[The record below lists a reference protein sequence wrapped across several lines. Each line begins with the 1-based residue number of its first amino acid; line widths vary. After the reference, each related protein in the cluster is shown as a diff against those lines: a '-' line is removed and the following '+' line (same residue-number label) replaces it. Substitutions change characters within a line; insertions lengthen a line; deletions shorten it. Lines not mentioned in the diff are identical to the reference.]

1 MSEHAATITRPPHAG
16 VSTHETRAAEYH
28 LHADSAVNVGGFE
41 RALSVL
47 GGGALALYGLRRSLP
62 GLMLMLG
69 GGVLM
74 YRGFT
79 GHCPAYQAMDL
90 NTASQDPERG
100 ITLEATITVN
110 KPAAEVY
117 RFWRQVENHPRF
129 MQHLEAAVSTGE
141 KRSHWVARGPLHMPL
156 ARLRR
161 RGNRVVGMARF
172 RAKPFTWDAELVE
185 ERDNALLTW
194 RSLPGADVDN
204 SATVRL
210 RELPNS
216 RGTEVRLKLAYA
228 PPGGVAGLA
237 LAKLFKTLTVREL
250 REALRH
256 FKHIIEAGETPTIA
270 HQPAAPA
277 SRRQPAGTE
286 REVSV

>member
-1 MSEHAATITRPPHAG
+1 
-16 VSTHETRAAEYH
+16 
-28 LHADSAVNVGGFE
+28 
-41 RALSVL
+41 
-47 GGGALALYGLRRSLP
+47 
-62 GLMLMLG
+62 LMLG
-69 GGVLM
+69 GGLLM

-79 GHCPAYQAMDL
+79 GHCPAYHAMEI

-117 RFWRQVENHPRF
+117 RFLRQVQNHPRF
-129 MQHLEAAVSTGE
+129 MRHLESAVSTGE
-141 KRSHWVARGPLHMPL
+141 KRTHWAARGPVHIPL
-156 ARLRR
+156 A
-161 RGNRVVGMARF
+161 
-172 RAKPFTWDAELVE
+172 WDAELVE

-210 RELPNS
+210 RELPNG
-216 RGTEVRLKLAYA
+216 RGTEVRLRLAYA

-256 FKHIIEAGETPTIA
+256 FKHIIEAGEIPTTA
-270 HQPAAPA
+270 SQPAAPA
-277 SRRQPAGTE
+277 ARRQPT
-286 REVSV
+286 VPHTQ

>member
-1 MSEHAATITRPPHAG
+1 MSEHVATITRPPHAG
-16 VSTHETRAAEYH
+16 VNTPETRVAAYH
-28 LHADSAVNVGGFE
+28 QLADSEVNVGGVE

-62 GLMLMLG
+62 GLLVMLG
-69 GGVLM
+69 GGILM

-79 GHCPAYQAMDL
+79 GHCPAYQAMDI

-100 ITLEATITVN
+100 ITLEAAITVN

-129 MQHLEAAVSTGE
+129 MQHLESAVSIDET
-141 KRSHWVARGPLHMPL
+141 RSHWTARGPLHMSL
-156 ARLRR
+156 A
-161 RGNRVVGMARF
+161 
-172 RAKPFTWDAELVE
+172 WDAELVE
-185 ERDNALLTW
+185 ERANALLTW

-204 SATVRL
+204 SVTVRL
-210 RELPNS
+210 RELPNG
-216 RGTEVRLKLAYA
+216 RGTEVRLHLAYA
-228 PPGGVAGLA
+228 PPGGVAGVA
-237 LAKLFKTLTVREL
+237 LAKLFKTLTVRQL

-256 FKHIIEAGETPTIA
+256 CKHIIEAGETPTIA

-277 SRRQPAGTE
+277 ARRQHTGTE
-286 REVSV
+286 SEVSV

>member
-1 MSEHAATITRPPHAG
+1 MSEHAATITRPHAG
-16 VSTHETRAAEYH
+16 ASTPERRAAAYH
-28 LHADSAVNVGGFE
+28 LPAHFGANVGGFE
-41 RALSVL
+41 RALSLL

-69 GGVLM
+69 GGFLM

-79 GHCPAYQAMDL
+79 GYCPAYEAMDV
-90 NTASQDPERG
+90 NTARQDPERG
-100 ITLEATITVN
+100 ITLAATITVN

-129 MQHLEAAVSTGE
+129 MGHLESAVSTGE
-141 KRSHWVARGPLHMPL
+141 KRSHWAARGPLHMPL
-156 ARLRR
+156 
-161 RGNRVVGMARF
+161 
-172 RAKPFTWDAELVE
+172 TWDAELVE

-204 SATVRL
+204 STTVRL
-210 RELPNS
+210 RELPNG
-216 RGTEVRLKLAYA
+216 RGTEVRLQLAYA

-237 LAKLFKTLTVREL
+237 LAKLFKTLTVQEL

-256 FKHIIEAGETPTIA
+256 CKHIIEAGETPTIA
-270 HQPAAPA
+270 SQPAAPA
-277 SRRQPAGTE
+277 APGQQAETE